1 MESSLHDEVW
11 AIRKDGLIFPMLPG
25 SVERPSLCV
34 VRLHVDRLFLPAAP
48 YGSAV
53 VLRDY

>member
-1 MESSLHDEVW
+1 MESSLYDEVW
-11 AIRKDGLIFPMLPG
+11 VIRKDGLIFPMLPG
-25 SVERPSLCV
+25 SMERPSLCV
-34 VRLHVDRLFLPAAP
+34 VRLHVDRLVLPAAL

>member
-1 MESSLHDEVW
+1 MESSLYDEVW

-25 SVERPSLCV
+25 SAERPSLCV

-48 YGSAV
+48 CGSAV